1 MLSEKLRREIARDF
15 STSEIIAEY
24 IEERI
29 LENQA
34 ELIRA
39 GLSTVEILAEHLE
52 VPVDALKARLEEIDA
67 AIDPGAGVDLTPS
80 WHGQDCKGN
89 GEHPGIEC
97 QCDEC
102 DHYLD
107 CFPDWQEHLSD
118 DQAIDATAQRILERF
133 RPALEELAK

>member
-1 MLSEKLRREIARDF
+1 MLSEKLRRKIARDF

-29 LENQA
+29 LESQA

-39 GLSTVEILAEHLE
+39 GLSTVEILAEHLD
-52 VPVDALKARLEEIDA
+52 VPVEDLRARLAEIDA
-67 AIDPGAGVDLTPS
+67 GAGVELTPS
-80 WHGQDCKGN
+80 WHGQDCQSN

-102 DHYLD
+102 DHFLD

-118 DQAIDATAQRILERF
+118 DQKIDAAAQRILNRF

>member
-1 MLSEKLRREIARDF
+1 MLSEKLRRKIARDF
-15 STSEIIAEY
+15 SSSEIIAEY

-29 LENQA
+29 LESQA

-39 GLSTVEILAEHLE
+39 GVSTVEILAEYLD
-52 VPVDALKARLEEIDA
+52 VSVDELRARLAEIDSN
-67 AIDPGAGVDLTPS
+67 IDPGAGVDLTPS
-80 WHGQDCKGN
+80 WHGQDCQGN

-102 DHYLD
+102 DHFLD
-107 CFPDWQEHLSD
+107 CFPDWQEHLND
-118 DQAIDATAQRILERF
+118 DQKIDAAAQRILNRF